1 MALIVSKFG
10 GTSVASPERIKN
22 VAKRLIAMKQEGND
36 VVAVV
41 SAMGKTTDEL
51 VGLAAAL
58 NDHPSKREMDM
69 LLSTGEQ
76 VSMSLLA
83 MAIQALGYNSIS
95 FTGWQAG
102 ITTDDVF
109 SSAKIEDIN
118 ADRIRGALDTG
129 AIVVVAGFRA
139 FQLKAISLHLA
150 AAVLTLRQLPL
161 PAALVPMYARFIP
174 M

>member
-76 VSMSLLA
+76 VSTGLQLNQLYRMAGRHYYRRCLL
-83 MAIQALGYNSIS
+83 
-95 FTGWQAG
+95 
-102 ITTDDVF
+102 
-109 SSAKIEDIN
+109 K
-118 ADRIRGALDTG
+118 R
-129 AIVVVAGFRA
+129 
-139 FQLKAISLHLA
+139 
-150 AAVLTLRQLPL
+150 
-161 PAALVPMYARFIP
+161 
-174 M
+174 

>member
-22 VAKRLIAMKQEGND
+22 VAKRLIAMKQQGND

-83 MAIQALGYNSIS
+83 MAIQALGYNSVS

-102 ITTDDVF
+102 ITTDNDF
-109 SSAKIEDIN
+109 SSAKIEGID
-118 ADRIRGALDTG
+118 ADKIRKTARSTGVHCGGCLFQGVSEKRRYYYAWSWRI
-129 AIVVVAGFRA
+129 
-139 FQLKAISLHLA
+139 
-150 AAVLTLRQLPL
+150 
-161 PAALVPMYARFIP
+161 
-174 M
+174 

>member
-95 FTGWQAG
+95 FTGRPALLPTMSSQALKSK
-102 ITTDDVF
+102 TLMLTE
-109 SSAKIEDIN
+109 SAVLL
-118 ADRIRGALDTG
+118 IRVQLWLLPAS
-129 AIVVVAGFRA
+129 RA
-139 FQLKAISLHLA
+139 FQPMAISLHLA

>member
-129 AIVVVAGFRA
+129 AIVVVAGRA
-139 FQLKAISLHLA
+139 FQPMAISLHLA